1 MIKTIIFDLGGVIL
15 TLSQPQAIE
24 RFKAL
29 GLRDAEKHLDAY
41 TQSGIFG
48 KLELGEI
55 DAETFRKELEAMVG
69 HALTPAQCRHAWLG
83 YCLEVPERNLRAL
96 TRLREEGYRLL
107 LLSNTNPYMMSWV
120 LSREFDGKGH
130 SLEDYMDVCYMSY
143 KMKMMKPDKRIFL
156 EVMDRERLKPE
167 ETLFVDDGI
176 RNTEVAKSVGLHVFC
191 PLNGADWTT
200 EIYNYLK

>member
-69 HALTPAQCRHAWLG
+69 HSLTPAQCRHAWLG